1 MQIFYCDIFD
11 FPLPA
16 AHRFPLRKFRL
27 LREKVLV
34 SGLVPPNSVS
44 LPSPVT
50 RADLLLAHDPAY
62 VDRML
67 EGRLAAAEER
77 RLGFPWSPQL
87 VLRALHSAGGTLAA
101 ARAALADGVGLNL
114 AGGTHH
120 AGKAHGEGYCLFND
134 SIIAIRHLQRQGLV
148 RRAIVIDCDVHQGNG
163 TAEIAANDDSIFTF
177 SIHAQKNFPARKFPS
192 NLDVDLPDGTDDAA
206 YLAELQ
212 WHLPEALDRAAAD
225 FAVFLAGAD
234 PFRGDRLGRLA
245 LSETGLRQRD
255 RFVMAELHRRQMP
268 VAVCMAGGYADPI
281 EQTVAIQFNT
291 VAEAIKW
298 CREESSPSV

>member
-1 MQIFYCDIFD
+1 MHIFYCDTFD

-50 RADLLLAHDPAY
+50 REDLLLAHDPAY

-101 ARAALADGVGLNL
+101 ARAALADGVSLNL

-134 SIIAIRHLQRQGLV
+134 SIIAVRRLQRQGLV

-192 NLDVDLPDGTDDAA
+192 NLDVDLPDGTNDAA
-206 YLAELQ
+206 YLAELRRY
-212 WHLPEALDRAAAD
+212 LPEALDRAAAD

-245 LSETGLRQRD
+245 LSETGLSQRD

-291 VAEAIKW
+291 VAEATKW